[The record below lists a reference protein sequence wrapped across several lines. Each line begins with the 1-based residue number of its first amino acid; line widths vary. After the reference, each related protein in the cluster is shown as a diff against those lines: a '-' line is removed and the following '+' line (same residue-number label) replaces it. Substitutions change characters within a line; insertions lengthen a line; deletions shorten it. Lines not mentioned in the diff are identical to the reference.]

1 MSESGENT
9 VGRDDLLLL
18 MAKGAEDGSYPF
30 DAIRAMKSAFLV
42 SERGLPEWQLLYNF
56 RPYDYGPFDSSVYV
70 SRDVLVAG
78 GLLEERPGNY
88 PSYRL
93 TEAGHARAREI
104 AERMGSAS
112 AAWLEGIGKW
122 ASSRSFAQLLREVYA
137 EFPQFASRSIA
148 RVS

>member
-18 MAKGAEDGSYPF
+18 MAKGAENGSYPF

-42 SERGLPEWQLLYNF
+42 SERGLPEWRSLYNF

-70 SRDVLVAG
+70 SQDVLVG
-78 GLLEERPGNY
+78 QGLLEVKAGHY

-93 TEAGHARAREI
+93 TEAGNARAREL
-104 AERMGSAS
+104 AGQMGAAS
-112 AAWLEGIGKW
+112 ADWLEGIGKW

>member
-1 MSESGENT
+1 MSESDKNV

-42 SERGLPEWQLLYNF
+42 SERGSPEWRPLYNF

-70 SRDVLVAG
+70 SRDALIAQ

-88 PSYRL
+88 PSYLL
-93 TEAGHARAREI
+93 TPAGHARASDL
-104 AERMGSAS
+104 AELMGSAS
-112 AAWLEGIGKW
+112 AGWLEGIGKW

-148 RVS
+148 HVS